1 MTKMSN
7 YVYAKNTVE
16 DWMDTFG
23 VELSP
28 IAKENLVQ
36 KIKDLCE
43 AEDLRNDE
51 IAMAS
56 AINAEV

>member
-1 MTKMSN
+1 MSEMGN

-16 DWMDTFG
+16 DWMSTFG

-56 AINAEV
+56 ALNAN